1 MKKLYFP
8 PSGFGFWYQ
17 LGVFNRIYESND
29 IILGCSSGSLICLIS
44 ILNKEDRNFER
55 MSEIALKIQKE
66 KLKYINLHVY
76 VSEFIN
82 SIFEI
87 INTYDDNYIKKKLSK
102 IGIIISTLNY
112 YSLVKKIITP
122 DNLHH
127 LRDCIIASCYIPIIS
142 RHKNLFY
149 YQFSGMYCIDG
160 AFCSFFSK
168 NDQYLCINSLKY
180 TSIIPCSYHKAH
192 SIYYQGLSNNV
203 NKYQGNGMILL
214 IIICN
219 NIYDLLYHIKHI
231 CYNIIKYILY
241 EKIH

>member
-1 MKKLYFP
+1 
-8 PSGFGFWYQ
+8 
-17 LGVFNRIYESND
+17 
-29 IILGCSSGSLICLIS
+29 
-44 ILNKEDRNFER
+44 
-55 MSEIALKIQKE
+55 
-66 KLKYINLHVY
+66 
-76 VSEFIN
+76 
-82 SIFEI
+82 
-87 INTYDDNYIKKKLSK
+87 
-102 IGIIISTLNY
+102 
-112 YSLVKKIITP
+112 
-122 DNLHH
+122 
-127 LRDCIIASCYIPIIS
+127 
-142 RHKNLFY
+142 
-149 YQFSGMYCIDG
+149 MYCIDG